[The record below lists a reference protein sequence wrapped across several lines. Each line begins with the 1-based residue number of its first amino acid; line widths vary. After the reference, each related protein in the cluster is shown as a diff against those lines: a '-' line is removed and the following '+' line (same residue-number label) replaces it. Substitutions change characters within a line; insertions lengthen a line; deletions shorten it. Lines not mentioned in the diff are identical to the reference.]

1 MAEKEVIGAYI
12 LMRVES
18 GKERKVY
25 EKLRKSKKVVLINE
39 LFGEWDLIIGVN
51 IFDTKELDTFVSD
64 KIRKIKE
71 ISLTSTMIVAR

>member
-1 MAEKEVIGAYI
+1 MEKDVIGAYI

-18 GKERKVY
+18 GKEREVY
-25 EKLRKSKKVVLINE
+25 EKLSKMSRVVLINE

-51 IFDTKELDTFVSD
+51 ISDTKELDTFVSD

-71 ISLTSTMIVAR
+71 IGLTSTMIVAR